1 MNIPNIKNCDLH
13 NKVVLLRV
21 DFNVPIKNGKI
32 SDVTRILRLLPTIQ
46 HLINTNAKVV
56 IMSHFGRPKIH
67 DNNLSLKNIVET
79 LSQLLNKEVR
89 FVDNCIGEKV
99 QQAVNG
105 MVSGD
110 VILLENLRFHKE
122 EEQNDSSFAKQLA
135 SIADI
140 YVNDAFSCSHRAH
153 ASISR
158 ITEFLP
164 SYAGFCLQDEL
175 KYLEKAVSFKAK
187 PITAIVGGAKI
198 STKIKMLEK
207 LAEKVDFLILGGA
220 IANNF
225 LLFNKVNIG
234 KSFFQYGVNDSLH
247 SIIEAANKSNC
258 KIVVPEDVLVA
269 VNSDNSTSILRKTDS
284 ILDGDIILD
293 IGPETFSVI
302 SNIIANSKTVL
313 WNGPIGVFE
322 HPAFANGT
330 RGVMKVVSSLTRE
343 GKLTSVIGG
352 GDSLSAINAAGLTDK
367 DFTYVSTGGG
377 AFLNWLSGDEMPGVT
392 ALQERSTLD

>member
-1 MNIPNIKNCDLH
+1 MSIPNIKNCDLH

-32 SDVTRILRLLPTIQ
+32 SDVTRILRSLPTIQ

-89 FVDNCIGEKV
+89 FVDDCIGEKV

-105 MVSGD
+105 MVLGD
-110 VILLENLRFHKE
+110 IILLENLRFHKE
-122 EEQNDSSFAKQLA
+122 EEKNDSNFAKQLA

-164 SYAGFCLQDEL
+164 SYAGFCLQNEL
-175 KYLEKAVSFKAK
+175 EYLEKAVSFKAK

-234 KSFFQYGVNDSLH
+234 KSFFQCGVNDSLH
-247 SIIEAANKSNC
+247 SIIEAANRNNC

-269 VNSDNSTSILRKTDS
+269 VNSDNSTSILRKTES
-284 ILDGDIILD
+284 ILDGDVILD
-293 IGPETFSVI
+293 IGPETFSTI

-330 RGVMKVVSSLTRE
+330 KGVMKVISDLTRE

-352 GDSLSAINAAGLTDK
+352 GDSLSAINSAGFADK

-377 AFLNWLSGDEMPGVT
+377 TFLNWLSGDEMPGVT

>member
-1 MNIPNIKNCDLH
+1 MNISNIKDCDPH

-21 DFNVPIKNGKI
+21 DFNAPIKNGEI
-32 SDVTRILRLLPTIQ
+32 SDVTRILRSLPTIQ
-46 HLINTNAKVV
+46 HLINVNAKVV
-56 IMSHFGRPKIH
+56 IISHFGRPKIH
-67 DNNLSLKNIVET
+67 DDNLSLKNIVET
-79 LSQLLNKEVR
+79 LSQLLNKEVK
-89 FVDNCIGEKV
+89 FVDDCIGKKV
-99 QQAVNG
+99 QKVVNN
-105 MVSGD
+105 MVLGD

-122 EEQNDSSFAKQLA
+122 EEQNDSNFAKQLA

-198 STKIKMLEK
+198 STKIKILEK

-225 LLFNKVNIG
+225 LLFNKINIG
-234 KSFFQYGVNDSLH
+234 ESFFQHGMDDSLRN
-247 SIIEAANKSNC
+247 IIEAANKNNC
-258 KIVVPEDVLVA
+258 KIAMPKDVLVA
-269 VNSDNSTSILRKTDS
+269 VNSDYSTSILRKTDS

-293 IGPETFSVI
+293 IGPETFSTI
-302 SNIIANSKTVL
+302 SSIIANGKTVL

-322 HPAFANGT
+322 HLAFANGT
-330 RGVMKVVSSLTRE
+330 REVMKVVSRLTRE

-352 GDSLSAINAAGLTDK
+352 GDSLSAINAAELTDK

-377 AFLNWLSGDEMPGVT
+377 AFLSWLSGDEMPGVA
-392 ALQERSTLD
+392 ALQEHSTLD